1 MPLTKMTK
9 GLTFMGLGL
18 LALLAGCSNVQ
29 VDTTPNDR
37 FKEGNYQT
45 YNWLGAP
52 IKNTGGSVDPLYV
65 IDPTLRAAVDKKL
78 TSKGYRQVEEG
89 GDFQIDYQFKASIAE
104 GALNMT
110 ATDAN
115 NQDIPVS
122 SQDLLINRRAD
133 QALVDNAYALAGP
146 KEVTSILLRFS
157 DGASQNLV
165 WAAGMSKVVDHAN
178 FDAKRMQSGVDAAV
192 NRALGRLPNAN

>member
-1 MPLTKMTK
+1 MAGHSKWANIKHRKAAQDAKRGKAFTK
-9 GLTFMGLGL
+9 LIRELVV
-18 LALLAGCSNVQ
+18 AARQ
-29 VDTTPNDR
+29 
-37 FKEGNYQT
+37 
-45 YNWLGAP
+45 
-52 IKNTGGSVDPLYV
+52 GGPEPADNPR
-65 IDPTLRAAVDKKL
+65 LRAAVDKKL

-192 NRALGRLPNAN
+192 SRALGRLPNAN